1 MIKSDNGMVKM
12 VGSRKDI
19 QADYGCIYNSM
30 LKFFS
35 DDGIKEIQKKVIEH
49 RLNELNDILEG

>member
-1 MIKSDNGMVKM
+1 MIKSDDGMVTMK
-12 VGSRKDI
+12 GSRKDI

-35 DDGIKEIQKKVIEH
+35 DKELKEIQKKVIEH
-49 RLNELNDILEG
+49 RLNELNDKLEG